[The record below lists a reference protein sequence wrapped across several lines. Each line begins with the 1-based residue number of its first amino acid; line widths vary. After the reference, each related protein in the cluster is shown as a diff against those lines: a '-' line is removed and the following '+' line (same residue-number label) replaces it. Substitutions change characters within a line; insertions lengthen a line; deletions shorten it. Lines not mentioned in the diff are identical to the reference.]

1 MLSVEKNYDFLK
13 RFRKIHQPDRRTVF
27 RNANVDEVMIDQ
39 SWSIYCE
46 NECAD
51 EIKKTVADLQDYLQV
66 SQFHFQS
73 CLSLHVSSEMRF
85 LYSLSSGPINEE
97 IITNGFKDQI
107 LDR

>member
-51 EIKKTVADLQDYLQV
+51 EIKKSVADLQDYLQV
-66 SQFHFQS
+66 SQG
-73 CLSLHVSSEMRF
+73 LSLRLTKNIQDKCII
-85 LYSLSSGPINEE
+85 LY
-97 IITNGFKDQI
+97 
-107 LDR
+107 